1 MTAIGDEFRAHHKEL
16 LETLTQH
23 VDELERGTVDG
34 PNLDSLLTLLTG
46 DLLPHAVGEERHLYP
61 VIDELIRRYGRP
73 TAPMSIDHQR
83 IEEYIGEIESAAEA
97 LRESPL
103 DERVPL
109 EARLRRLS
117 RELRGLVRVHMEK
130 EEKVFLPLIETYLS
144 GPEQERVLRGLHHS
158 YRDPQQTET

>member
-1 MTAIGDEFRAHHKEL
+1 MTVIGDEFRAHHKEL
-16 LETLTQH
+16 LETLTRH
-23 VDELERGTVDG
+23 VDELERGTVDS
-34 PNLDSLLTLLTG
+34 PNLDSLLALLTG

-117 RELRGLVRVHMEK
+117 RELRGLVRVHMAK
-130 EEKVFLPLIETYLS
+130 EEKVFLPLIETYLR
-144 GPEQERVLRGLHHS
+144 GP
-158 YRDPQQTET
+158 